1 MEQLLVFLSSRRVI
15 AAIVGVGIVLISSL
29 SLAAADGNPADDL
42 AAARQQVYAIYS
54 SQLQALAEKC
64 VTGKLPMQADF
75 TRNWLP
81 KRDPTMLY
89 IFTLPANSAAPKS
102 LVESSLAQKWWAR
115 FMELRRGEAEELFAL
130 AQTALKSKQYALA
143 FELARETVR
152 ENPDH
157 EAARRVL
164 GDRKHGDQ
172 WVSSE
177 AARRLDVG
185 QVWSDDFGWLPANQ
199 LSHYQNGQRYYR
211 ENWINAAEDARL
223 HSNIHNGWNVES
235 EHYLVVTNYSLEEG
249 VKLAKRL
256 EMLYDVWRQV
266 FVQYYAKPA
275 QVEQWFTAAG
285 SATRP
290 SEPSAAEAAAKENTA
305 GELSVAS
312 TAPMTPHKL
321 HQVVYFH
328 DKQQYVDAL
337 KPAQAQ
343 IEMSIGYYSDSA
355 RSAYFF
361 ASDDAYV
368 GTLYH
373 EGTHQLFRET
383 PPATVDPGRKNN
395 FWIVEAIACYM
406 ESLTEHRV
414 LGNETYGSYIT
425 LGGENAGRIPA
436 ARKRLLDDNFY
447 VPLRELAACGMS
459 DLQHDSR
466 LPAIYSQISGQAW
479 FLMHADQSRYRG
491 ALMNYLIAIYT
502 GHAGVDTLEKL
513 TGEKFEQL
521 DHQYR
526 EFLK

>member
-1 MEQLLVFLSSRRVI
+1 MFLSGLRAI
-15 AAIVGVGIVLISSL
+15 AAIVGVWIALISSL
-29 SLAAADGNPADDL
+29 SFAAAEGNPADDL
-42 AAARQQVYAIYS
+42 AAARQLLYTAYS
-54 SQLQALAEKC
+54 AQLQTLAEKC
-64 VTGKLPMQADF
+64 VADELPMQADF

-89 IFTLPANSAAPKS
+89 IFTLPANSAAPKTF
-102 LVESSLAQKWWAR
+102 VESPVAQQCWMR

-157 EAARRVL
+157 EPARRVL
-164 GDRKHGDQ
+164 GDCKHGDQ

-177 AARRLDVG
+177 AARRLDAG

-199 LSHYQNGQRYYR
+199 LVRYQNGQRYYR
-211 ENWINAAEDARL
+211 GNWINAAEDARL
-223 HSNIHNGWNVES
+223 HSNIHNGWDVES
-235 EHYLVVTNYSLEEG
+235 EHYLVVTNHSLEEG
-249 VKLAKRL
+249 VKLTKQL

-266 FVQYYAKPA
+266 FVGYYAKPA
-275 QVEQWFTAAG
+275 QMEQWFAATG
-285 SATRP
+285 SAATQ
-290 SEPSAAEAAAKENTA
+290 SEPNAAEAAAKENAA

-312 TAPMTPHKL
+312 TASMTPHKL

-328 DKQQYVDAL
+328 DKQQYIDAL
-337 KPAQAQ
+337 KPVQAQ
-343 IEMSIGYYSDSA
+343 IEMSIGFYSDSA

-361 ASDDAYV
+361 PSDDAYM

-383 PPATVDPGRKNN
+383 PPAAVDPGRKNN
-395 FWIVEAIACYM
+395 FWIYEGIACYM
-406 ESLTEHRV
+406 ESLADHR
-414 LGNETYGSYIT
+414 LLENETYGSYIT
-425 LGGENAGRIPA
+425 LGGENAGRVPA
-436 ARKRLLDDNFY
+436 ARKRLFDDNFY
-447 VPLRELAACGMS
+447 IPLRELTTYGMN
-459 DLQHDSR
+459 DLQHNPQLR
-466 LPAIYSQISGQAW
+466 AIYSQISGQAW
-479 FLMHADQSRYRG
+479 FLMHADQGRYRG

-502 GHAGVDTLEKL
+502 GHAGADTLEKL

-521 DHQYR
+521 DRQYR